1 MDSKLVVRS
10 SRSSCRS
17 LEGEIGLV
25 KGVNED
31 ILDES
36 DGTPKRGG
44 HGRRRRFKA
53 SSNRRMGEEGES
65 VGNYSGENRLEC
77 LCYVKRSKV
86 AK

>member
-25 KGVNED
+25 KGVNEG
-31 ILDES
+31 ILEES

-53 SSNRRMGEEGES
+53 SSIEKWEKK
-65 VGNYSGENRLEC
+65 ENPLEVTREKIVWNVC
-77 LCYVKRSKV
+77 VT
-86 AK
+86 

>member
-31 ILDES
+31 ILEES
-36 DGTPKRGG
+36 DRTPKRGG
-44 HGRRRRFKA
+44 HGSRRRFKA
-53 SSNRRMGEEGES
+53 SSIEKMGEEGES
-65 VGNYSGENRLEC
+65 FGSYSG
-77 LCYVKRSKV
+77 
-86 AK
+86 